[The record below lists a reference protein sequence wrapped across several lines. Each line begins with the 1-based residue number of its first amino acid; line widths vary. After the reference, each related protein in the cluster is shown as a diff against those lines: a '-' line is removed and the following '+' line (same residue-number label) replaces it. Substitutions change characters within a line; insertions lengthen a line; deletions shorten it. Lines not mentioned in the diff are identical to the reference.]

1 LYVIKTHA
9 LKKSFVSIKGIYYQA
24 EIMNQKV
31 TYLIPYKYP
40 ANLPID
46 VDYRVMTTFLDFY
59 IVLMKFVNFKLY
71 SSIGLKYPPTES
83 DMSNYQG
90 YHFEKIA
97 AENNDDDEKYQ
108 VDKEFVDKHEQ
119 NEHLLFNGLHFY
131 LSTEVPRY
139 SLEYIILANGGTVSL
154 TGVDANIT
162 HVITDRENFQQ

>member
-1 LYVIKTHA
+1 VIKTHA

-24 EIMNQKV
+24 EIMNQKIN
-31 TYLIPYKYP
+31 YLIPYKYP

-59 IVLMKFVNFKLY
+59 IVLIKFVNFKLY
-71 SSIGLKYPPTES
+71 SSIGLKYPPVES
-83 DMSNYQG
+83 DLSTYQG
-90 YHFEKIA
+90 YQFEKIS
-97 AENNDDDEKYQ
+97 AENIDDDEKYQ
-108 VDKEFVDKHEQ
+108 LDKEFVDKHEQ
-119 NEHLLFNGLHFY
+119 NEHLPFNGLHFY

-154 TGVDANIT
+154 TEVDANIT

>member
-1 LYVIKTHA
+1 MIKTHA
-9 LKKSFVSIKGIYYQA
+9 LKKSFVSIKGIYYQS
-24 EIMNQKV
+24 EIMNQKIN
-31 TYLIPYKYP
+31 YLIPYKYP

-59 IVLMKFVNFKLY
+59 IVLIKFVNFKLY
-71 SSIGLKYPPTES
+71 SSIGLKYPPVES
-83 DMSNYQG
+83 DLSTYQG
-90 YHFEKIA
+90 YQFEKIS
-97 AENNDDDEKYQ
+97 AENIDDDEKYQ
-108 VDKEFVDKHEQ
+108 LDKEFVDKHEQ
-119 NEHLLFNGLHFY
+119 NEHLLFSGLHFY

>member
-1 LYVIKTHA
+1 
-9 LKKSFVSIKGIYYQA
+9 
-24 EIMNQKV
+24 MNQKI

-71 SSIGLKYPPTES
+71 SSIGLQYPPVES
-83 DMSNYQG
+83 DLSTYQG
-90 YHFEKIA
+90 YHFEKIS
-97 AENNDDDEKYQ
+97 AENIDDDEKYQ
-108 VDKEFVDKHEQ
+108 LDKEFVDKHEQ

-139 SLEYIILANGGTVSL
+139 SLEYVILANGGTVSL